1 MPKLE
6 RHGQGNGEEE
16 DKENQKLILFVN
28 VILNLILFTQI

>member
-1 MPKLE
+1 MPKVE
-6 RHGQGNGEEE
+6 GDGQGNGEEE